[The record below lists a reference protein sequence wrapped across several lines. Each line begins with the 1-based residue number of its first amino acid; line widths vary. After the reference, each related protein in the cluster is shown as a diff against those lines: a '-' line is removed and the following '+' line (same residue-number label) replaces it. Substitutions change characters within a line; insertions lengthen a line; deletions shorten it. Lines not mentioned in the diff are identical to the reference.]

1 MSSLNYLKNLN
12 NKINDLNSIT
22 YEMLD
27 KNTMR

>member
-1 MSSLNYLKNLN
+1 MSLLNYLKNLN
-12 NKINDLNSIT
+12 NKINDLNSIA